1 VTARAVAERAGT
13 HAGLLHYHF
22 GGLPPFRRE
31 VAAAAMRQLAGPVLA
46 LLTAAPE
53 WTSGLESVLRA
64 AAEPKDARAARVS
77 AELIAASLHDA
88 EIAELMRGS
97 LAEARDGLIPWLRR
111 TGAAEPSGVAVLL
124 LGALDGLLLHQ
135 LLDPALRLR
144 DAAAAAASLSP
155 AVQETPAGGRRARR
169 RT

>member
-22 GGLPPFRRE
+22 GGLPQFRRE
-31 VAAAAMRQLAGPVLA
+31 VAAAALRQLAGPVLA

-53 WTSGLESVLRA
+53 WTSGLASVLRA
-64 AAEPKDARAARVS
+64 TAEPKDTRAARVS

-97 LAEARDGLIPWLRR
+97 LAEARDDLVRWLRR
-111 TGAAEPSGVAVLL
+111 TGTAEPAGVAVLL
-124 LGALDGLLLHQ
+124 LAALDGLLLHQ
-135 LLDPALRLR
+135 LLDPELRLG
-144 DAAAAAASLSP
+144 DAAAAAASLAP
-155 AVQETPAGGRRARR
+155 AGPETPAGAQRARR